1 MMIRK
6 SLFAIAASLLTMTA
20 FSGTV
25 AVMTV
30 DGGAGFPVAG
40 PVEYQ
45 LA

>member
-1 MMIRK
+1 MFMQK
-6 SLFAIAASLLTMTA
+6 SLFAIAASLLTMIA

-30 DGGAGFPVAG
+30 DGGAGFPVAAAADR
-40 PVEYQ
+40 Q